1 MPLAPTL
8 LRRAGQFALFCA
20 TLLPLAASAT
30 CRVQSFDIP
39 ITMKHQ
45 RAVAQLHLN
54 GTEMPFTVDSGAFFS
69 AMTEA
74 AAAQLNLKSHRTGL
88 DAWGV
93 TGRIDF
99 RVTRVE
105 RLGLQGSEIKGVD
118 FLVGGNEPGA
128 GTMGLLGRNVLSVG
142 DTEYD
147 LANGFVR
154 LMHPNSDCADAD
166 LAYWTDTTPVV
177 EVPLITHLRDQ
188 APPIEAK
195 ASINGKSVKVM
206 FDTGARSILSLDAA
220 KRLGV
225 IDDETRVKPAGVMK
239 GAGRGERP
247 FWVVPVASFELGGE
261 RVNNI
266 RLLVADM
273 VGAHD
278 FDMLIGID
286 FFLSHRIYVA
296 RSQNRILFT
305 YNGGP
310 VFALSETA
318 DTPPT
323 ANEGSADA
331 PLDAAG
337 LSHRGAVSAARGD
350 LKGALADLDRAVELA
365 PTVAAY
371 RAQRAQLKLS
381 LRQRDAALV
390 DLDEALR
397 LDPQADEARL
407 DRARVFTAKGAM
419 DSALADLQVLDGR
432 VAAQSDLRRRMGQ
445 LFLSLDEPV
454 LAVQQFDQ
462 WVASHTRE
470 VDLYEVLNS
479 RCWARAL
486 ANTQLDKALDDCDEA
501 LDARPKDAA
510 YLDSR
515 GLVYLRQGKWKKAI
529 ADYNAAL
536 AQNPKQAW
544 SLWGRGLAQ
553 LRAGA
558 RDPGLADIAAAK
570 AMHPRIEAETHRH
583 GLDVPADLAAGP

>member
-1 MPLAPTL
+1 MPIAPTL
-8 LRRAGQFALFCA
+8 PRRAGHFALFCA
-20 TLLPLAASAT
+20 ALLPLAASAK
-30 CRVQSFDIP
+30 CQVQSFDIP

-45 RAVAQLHLN
+45 RAVAQLHVN
-54 GTEMPFTVDSGAFFS
+54 GTEIPFTVDSGAFFS

-74 AAAQLNLKSHRTGL
+74 AAAQLNLKSRRSGL
-88 DAWGV
+88 EAWGM

-105 RLGLQGSEIKGVD
+105 RLGLQGSEINGVE

-154 LMHPNSDCADAD
+154 LMRPNADCADVG
-166 LAYWTDTTPVV
+166 LAYWADKTPVV

-195 ASINGKSVKVM
+195 ASINGKSVKVV
-206 FDTGARSILSLDAA
+206 FDTGASSTLSLDAA

-225 IDDETRVKPAGVMK
+225 IDDETRLKPAGVMK

-247 FWVVPVASFELGGE
+247 FWIVPVASFELGGE

-273 VGAHD
+273 VD
-278 FDMLIGID
+278 FDGVDMLIGID

-310 VFALSETA
+310 VFALSEKA
-318 DTPPT
+318 DTSLT
-323 ANEGSADA
+323 AGEGNADA

-337 LSHRGAVSAARGD
+337 LSHRAAVSAARDD

-365 PTVAAY
+365 PAVAAY
-371 RAQRAQLKLS
+371 RAQRAQLRLGQ
-381 LRQRDAALV
+381 RQRDAALA

-407 DRARVFTAKGAM
+407 DRAWVFLAKRAL
-419 DSALADLQVLDGR
+419 DSARADLQVLDGR
-432 VAAQSDLRRRMGQ
+432 VAPQSNLRRRMGQ
-445 LFLSLDEPV
+445 LFLSLDEPL

-501 LDARPKDAA
+501 LDAKPKEAA

-536 AQNPKQAW
+536 AVNPKMAW

-553 LRAGA
+553 LHSGA

-570 AMHPRIEAETHRH
+570 AMRPRIEADVHYY
-583 GLDVPADLAAGP
+583 GLDVPADLAAVP